1 MIIIISMRYRLL
13 VAENCPKLFFCHIFS
28 SKQNSQPLQMFT
40 VEHFLK
46 VKMLL
51 HYHSNDILA
60 VMCSYAAT
68 KQEKGIENK
77 IHYESKEKMLSFFL
91 SDVFCSLQLISAC
104 VFGLVCLC
112 TQLAMQT
119 QMAYSRACKL
129 FRMRI
134 IVKTFQSKML
144 LTHKYY
150 HFVSVI

>member
-1 MIIIISMRYRLL
+1 MIIISMKYRLL

-40 VEHFLK
+40 VDHFLK

-77 IHYESKEKMLSFFL
+77 IHNESKEKMLSFFPLRRLLL
-91 SDVFCSLQLISAC
+91 SAIDKRLCFW
-104 VFGLVCLC
+104 FGL
-112 TQLAMQT
+112 
-119 QMAYSRACKL
+119 
-129 FRMRI
+129 
-134 IVKTFQSKML
+134 
-144 LTHKYY
+144 
-150 HFVSVI
+150 SVHSISNADSNGVFTCM